1 MEHITAQ
8 ALLDSNKAF
17 RLPDVPHLAERLA
30 EMRALADTGV
40 EHAMVVD
47 WHSGAVL
54 WRTRGN
60 ATNVDLSDAYHK
72 GLTQGN
78 LTIHTHPVAAECS
91 VDDAAATTV
100 VGARAG
106 IAICADG
113 TTSIT
118 GQLTC
123 APWIYKLCAGDVY
136 AAARRAYDID
146 GNKCRAHDPIE
157 IARDNRALAQAVQ
170 QQGWCSLWMT
180 HYSDALIAAMPT
192 QGK

>member
-1 MEHITAQ
+1 MEKITAES
-8 ALLDSNKAF
+8 LRESNKAF

-30 EMRALADTGV
+30 EMRALADTGA

-47 WHSGAVL
+47 WHTGDVL

-60 ATNVDLSDAYHK
+60 ALNVDLSDAYHK

-78 LTIHTHPVAAECS
+78 LTIHTHPAAAECS
-91 VDDAAATTV
+91 VDDAVATTM

-106 IAICADG
+106 IAVCADG

-118 GQLTC
+118 GRLTC
-123 APWIYKLCAGDVY
+123 SPLVYSLCSEYVY
-136 AAARRAYDID
+136 RAARLAYGID
-146 GNKCRAHDPIE
+146 ADKCRAHDPIE
-157 IARDNRALAQAVQ
+157 VARDNRALAQAVQ
-170 QQGWCSLWMT
+170 QQGWCSMWMT

-192 QGK
+192 QGE